1 MFVVGN
7 DSVSHGTLSELKR
20 LDHLRGELRIANLKR
35 LKGHMALELMEANL
49 KGKAYLQF
57 LELEW
62 QDQWDLNAEA
72 VMEGLQPHKNL
83 KELNIKRYGSE
94 RFPSWMMNDG
104 LGSLLPRLIRI
115 EMRNCEQCKV
125 LPPLGLLPHLKYL
138 ELEDL
143 SALEYM
149 QESSSEMSFFPAL
162 EILRLYKLRNVKG
175 WLKDVTAEQDLS
187 FLHLSELII
196 SCCHNLIS
204 LPLHSSPFLSQFDM
218 NHCDNFTS
226 LLLPPSSS
234 LSQLD
239 IKDCPNLTSSQLPS
253 SSYLRKLRISGHRY
267 LKSLALP
274 SSPYL
279 SELYITDCA
288 SLTSLELNPS
298 PYLSKLHMCD
308 CPNLTISE
316 LPSFPHLEE
325 VHLSYVSEELVQQLM
340 CTSSSLKSLKIQ

>member
-62 QDQWDLNAEA
+62 QDQWDLNAEE

-175 WLKDVTAEQDLS
+175 WLKDVAAEQGS
-187 FLHLSELII
+187 FI
-196 SCCHNLIS
+196 
-204 LPLHSSPFLSQFDM
+204 
-218 NHCDNFTS
+218 
-226 LLLPPSSS
+226 SSS
-234 LSQLD
+234 
-239 IKDCPNLTSSQLPS
+239 
-253 SSYLRKLRISGHRY
+253 
-267 LKSLALP
+267 
-274 SSPYL
+274 
-279 SELYITDCA
+279 
-288 SLTSLELNPS
+288 
-298 PYLSKLHMCD
+298 
-308 CPNLTISE
+308 
-316 LPSFPHLEE
+316 F
-325 VHLSYVSEELVQQLM
+325 
-340 CTSSSLKSLKIQ
+340 

>member
-1 MFVVGN
+1 
-7 DSVSHGTLSELKR
+7 
-20 LDHLRGELRIANLKR
+20 
-35 LKGHMALELMEANL
+35 
-49 KGKAYLQF
+49 
-57 LELEW
+57 
-62 QDQWDLNAEA
+62 
-72 VMEGLQPHKNL
+72 
-83 KELNIKRYGSE
+83 
-94 RFPSWMMNDG
+94 
-104 LGSLLPRLIRI
+104 
-115 EMRNCEQCKV
+115 MRNCEQCKV

-149 QESSSEMSFFPAL
+149 QESSPTMPFFLSL

-187 FLHLSELII
+187 FLHLSELIV

-218 NHCDNFTS
+218 NQCDNFTS
-226 LLLPPSSS
+226 LLLPSSSS
-234 LSQLD
+234 LSRLD
-239 IKDCPNLTSSQLPS
+239 IKDCPNLTSQLPS
-253 SSYLRKLRISGHRY
+253 SSCLPKLRISGHRY

-298 PYLSKLHMCD
+298 PYLSKLQFCD
-308 CPNLTISE
+308 CPKLDNLRIA
-316 LPSFPHLEE
+316 FI
-325 VHLSYVSEELVQQLM
+325 
-340 CTSSSLKSLKIQ
+340 SSS